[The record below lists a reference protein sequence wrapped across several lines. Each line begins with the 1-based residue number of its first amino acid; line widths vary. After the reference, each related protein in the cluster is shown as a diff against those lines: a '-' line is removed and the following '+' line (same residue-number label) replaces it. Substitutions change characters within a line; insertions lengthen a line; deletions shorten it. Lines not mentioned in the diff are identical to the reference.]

1 MPSMSRPCFNRCTQ
15 IALAA
20 WMTVAA
26 SACGKGLFTARPL
39 PVDTGDG
46 GTGAD
51 GPFDIP
57 LASDGPESPAVDAY
71 PDQEVASDAP
81 VDGAMDRTPDGEMD
95 RAADGTAD
103 VPVPP
108 SSATQIID
116 FPGSRVTLVN
126 AAFSATLVVPR
137 GAFAQPTIVTL
148 TLVTPSLVSDDGGL
162 APPPGPIGP
171 IFSLSKTDAL
181 GRPVTLQ
188 NPASFELV
196 FTPADG
202 SIPVQ
207 RVALAYLDQ
216 SNPNLWIAISGSSY
230 NQATGVLSG
239 SVVEFSATRLF
250 APVES
255 CLSGEACPDPKTCGG
270 GACQ

>member
-1 MPSMSRPCFNRCTQ
+1 MSRPCFYGCTQ

-20 WMTVAA
+20 WMSVAA

-57 LASDGPESPAVDAY
+57 LASEGPESPAVDAY

-81 VDGAMDRTPDGEMD
+81 ADGAMDRTPDGL
-95 RAADGTAD
+95 
-103 VPVPP
+103 VPG

-116 FPGSRVTLVN
+116 YPGDSVTLGNV
-126 AAFSATLVVPR
+126 AFSATLIVPR

-148 TLVTPSLVSDDGGL
+148 TLVAITLANDDGGL
-162 APPPGPIGP
+162 AAPPGPIGP

-188 NPASFELV
+188 NPASFELS

-202 SIPVQ
+202 SIPPQ
-207 RVALAYLDQ
+207 RVALAYLQ
-216 SNPNLWIAISGSSY
+216 TNPNLWIVVSGSSY

-255 CLSGEACPDPKTCGG
+255 CLSGEACPDPETCGG
-270 GACQ
+270 QACQ

>member
-1 MPSMSRPCFNRCTQ
+1 MSSMSRPWFHRCTQ
-15 IALAA
+15 IALAI
-20 WMTVAA
+20 WITLAA
-26 SACGKGLFTARPL
+26 GACGKGLFTNRPL
-39 PVDTGDG
+39 VETKDG

-57 LASDGPESPAVDAY
+57 LASDGPESPADDAY
-71 PDQEVASDAP
+71 PDQEVPPDATA
-81 VDGAMDRTPDGEMD
+81 DGARD
-95 RAADGTAD
+95 RAAD

-116 FPGSRVTLVN
+116 FPGSHVTLVN

-148 TLVTPSLVSDDGGL
+148 TLVTPSLASDDGGL

-188 NPASFELV
+188 NPASFELA

-255 CLSGEACPDPKTCGG
+255 CLSGEACPDPETCGG
-270 GACQ
+270 QACQ

>member
-1 MPSMSRPCFNRCTQ
+1 MSRPRFHRCTQ

-20 WMTVAA
+20 WIAVAA
-26 SACGKGLFTARPL
+26 SACGKGLFTTSPL
-39 PVDTGDG
+39 VETNDG

-51 GPFDIP
+51 GPFDLP

-81 VDGAMDRTPDGEMD
+81 ADGAMDRTPDGL
-95 RAADGTAD
+95 
-103 VPVPP
+103 VPG

-116 FPGSRVTLVN
+116 FPGGRVTLGN
-126 AAFSATLVVPR
+126 AAFSATLIVPR
-137 GAFAQPTIVTL
+137 GALAQPTIVTL
-148 TLVTPSLVSDDGGL
+148 TLVAITLVNDDGGL
-162 APPPGPIGP
+162 AAPPGPIGP
-171 IFSLSKTDAL
+171 VFSLSKTDAL

-188 NPASFELV
+188 NLASFELA
-196 FTPADG
+196 FAPADG

-207 RVALAYLDQ
+207 RVALAYLQ
-216 SNPNLWIAISGSSY
+216 TNPNFWIVVSGSSY
-230 NQATGVLSG
+230 DASAGVLTG
-239 SVVEFSATRLF
+239 SVFEFSEPRLF

-255 CLSGEACPDPKTCGG
+255 CLTGQACPDPKTCGG